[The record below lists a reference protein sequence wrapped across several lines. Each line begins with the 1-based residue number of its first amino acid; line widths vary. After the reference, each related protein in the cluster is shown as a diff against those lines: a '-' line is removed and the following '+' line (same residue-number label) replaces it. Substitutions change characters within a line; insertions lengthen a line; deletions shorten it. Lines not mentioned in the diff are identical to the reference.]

1 MYTIFLKTLQDRFRI
16 MIDEE
21 RSDEELLKECQKD
34 ENAFSLLVERW
45 WNKIHSFIYF
55 KIKSPDEAKEL
66 TQEVFLKIYLN
77 LENFNP
83 SYKFSTWAF
92 KIAQNLSIDYLRKQ
106 HIFRTELSE
115 RSAITEKN
123 PLSNLIEGER
133 NKKLWDLVDKLPEE
147 FKEVIILRHLEE
159 LSYEEI
165 SKILNLKLGT
175 VKNRIFKARQYLLE
189 MMEEENEKL

>member
-1 MYTIFLKTLQDRFRI
+1 

-21 RSDEELLKECQKD
+21 RSDEELLKEAQRD

-45 WNKIHSFIYF
+45 WNKIYSFISF

-106 HIFRTELSE
+106 HILRTELSE
-115 RSAITEKN
+115 RSAITDKN
-123 PLSNLIEGER
+123 PLSNLMEGER
-133 NKKLWDLVDKLPEE
+133 NRKLWDLVDKLPEE
-147 FKEVIILRHLEE
+147 FKEVIVLRHLEE

>member
-21 RSDEELLKECQKD
+21 RSDEKLLMESVKD

-45 WNKIHSFIYF
+45 WNKIYSFIYF

-92 KIAQNLSIDYLRKQ
+92 KIAQNLSIDYIRKQ

-133 NKKLWDLVDKLPEE
+133 NKKLWDLVDRLPEE
-147 FKEVIILRHLEE
+147 LKEVIILRHLEE

-189 MMEEENEKL
+189 LLEEENEKL

>member
-21 RSDEELLKECQKD
+21 RSDEELLKECLRD
-34 ENAFSLLVERW
+34 ENAFSLLVEKW
-45 WNKIHSFIYF
+45 WNKIYSFIYF

-77 LENFNP
+77 IENFNP

-106 HIFRTELSE
+106 HILRTELNE
-115 RSAITEKN
+115 NIAIIEKS

-133 NKKLWDLVDKLPEE
+133 NKKLWEMVDRLPEE
-147 FKEVIILRHLEE
+147 YKEVIILRHLEE
-159 LSYEEI
+159 LSYEDI
-165 SKILNLKLGT
+165 SRILNLKLGT
-175 VKNRIFKARQYLLE
+175 VKNRIFKARQQLLALL
-189 MMEEENEKL
+189 EEENEKL

>member
-21 RSDEELLKECQKD
+21 RSDEELLKEAQRD

-45 WNKIHSFIYF
+45 WNKIYSFISF

-106 HIFRTELSE
+106 HILRTELSE
-115 RSAITEKN
+115 RSAITDKN
-123 PLSNLIEGER
+123 PLSNLMEGER
-133 NKKLWDLVDKLPEE
+133 NRKLWDLVDKLPEE
-147 FKEVIILRHLEE
+147 FKEVIVLRHLEE

>member
-21 RSDEELLKECQKD
+21 RSDEELLKESARD
-34 ENAFSLLVERW
+34 ENAFSFLVERW
-45 WNKIHSFIYF
+45 WNRIFSFIGF
-55 KIKSPDEAKEL
+55 KIKNWDEAREL

-77 LENFNP
+77 IENFNP

-106 HIFRTELSE
+106 HILRTELSE
-115 RSAITEKN
+115 KSAITEKN
-123 PLSNLIEGER
+123 PLSNLMER
-133 NKKLWDLVDKLPEE
+133 EKNKKLWEAVEKLPEE
-147 FKEVIILRHLEE
+147 YREVILLRHLEE

-175 VKNRIFKARQYLLE
+175 VKNRIFKARKHLFELL
-189 MMEEENEKL
+189 EEENEKL